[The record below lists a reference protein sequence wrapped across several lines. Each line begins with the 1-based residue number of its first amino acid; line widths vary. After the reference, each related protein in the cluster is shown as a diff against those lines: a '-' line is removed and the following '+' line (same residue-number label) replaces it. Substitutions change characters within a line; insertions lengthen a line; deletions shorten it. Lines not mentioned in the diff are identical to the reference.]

1 MKPITIYLDFSNDE
15 DDSMIIDW
23 AKKNHGL
30 MMNTMLAACW
40 EFANGESKKEKP
52 LFKFVNACDEDVMD
66 EIIYIISMVPEDAYA
81 NLDECEAFFVETEEY
96 EKALSTQQ
104 CRKKL
109 LQTDK
114 NKTNE

>member
-15 DDSMIIDW
+15 DDSMIIAW
-23 AKKNHGL
+23 AKKNHEL

-40 EFANGESKKEKP
+40 EFANGESQKERP
-52 LFKFVNACDEDVMD
+52 LFKFVNICDDDAID
-66 EIIYIISMVPEDAYA
+66 EIVYIISILPEDAHT

-96 EKALSTQQ
+96 EKALSAQQ

-109 LQTDK
+109 LQTNK